1 MPGLGL
7 GALRDDWQHLLLRL
21 HGPHPLLDA
30 DFVDRLLRYFP
41 VPDLYIASWL
51 SNGHLRGMVL
61 LQRMGVG
68 TGLWRS
74 YLPSQAQVGLYLL
87 PFEAP
92 LSQLYPK
99 LPGHASQIDLL
110 CNDPSFGDLR
120 GAQDA
125 TRYTQAHALT
135 MSVDLQ
141 SGAEAYWAS
150 RSPKLLS
157 NIRRYERK
165 ALAYCPDLVMRCTDS
180 LADMQAAVER
190 YGRLEAKGWKG
201 EEGSALEPDSAQY
214 AFYLEVML
222 QAASL
227 GQARVYELWAGD
239 ELLASRLL
247 LVQPSMVVCLKTTFD
262 ESHQDFAPG
271 RIMLKRMLE
280 ALLADP
286 PAPRVEFYTDANAD
300 QLSWA
305 SEQRWIY
312 HVESFRNLATARFRR
327 ALRGVRPRL
336 PGRKSHLPVQPRIG
350 IDSYKPDALPD
361 DVKRLMAKVGES
373 RHIELGA
380 SWFELLA
387 RTVFARHGGLRVYV
401 LRHAGKPVAVLPT
414 LREGHELCA
423 LANYYSAYFEP
434 VLAESVGAHELQP
447 LMEAIRRQTL
457 SASQYRFWPMDPAHP
472 SFVALSQA
480 MELAGL
486 KPLPFFCFGNWYLNA
501 PASWDDYLKS
511 RTANMR
517 STIKRMGK
525 RLEAEVGHVSICTG
539 TSDLQRHLEAYEQ
552 VYDSS
557 WKVKEPYPAFVK
569 GLAEFCAQLGSLRL
583 GVAWIGE
590 VPIAAQIWFVN
601 GKRASIFKVAY
612 DENYKNV
619 GPGTT
624 VTAKLMEHVI
634 QLDHVNQVD
643 FMIGDDA
650 YKQTWMSHR
659 RERWGLVAYDP
670 LHPRGLLRWL
680 RHLVASLAKR
690 HLSRKWLAR
699 LRGQREAGD
708 TAAE

>member
-1 MPGLGL
+1 
-7 GALRDDWQHLLLRL
+7 
-21 HGPHPLLDA
+21 
-30 DFVDRLLRYFP
+30 
-41 VPDLYIASWL
+41 
-51 SNGHLRGMVL
+51 
-61 LQRMGVG
+61 
-68 TGLWRS
+68 
-74 YLPSQAQVGLYLL
+74 
-87 PFEAP
+87 
-92 LSQLYPK
+92 
-99 LPGHASQIDLL
+99 
-110 CNDPSFGDLR
+110 FGDLR

-141 SGAEAYWAS
+141 SGAEAYWDS

-165 ALAYCPDLVMRCTDS
+165 ALAYCPDLVMRCTES
-180 LADMQAAVER
+180 PADMQAAVER

-227 GQARVYELWAGD
+227 GQARVYELWADD

-271 RIMLKRMLE
+271 RIMLKRMLD

-327 ALRGVRPRL
+327 VLRRVRPRL
-336 PGRKSHLPVQPRIG
+336 PRRKSHLPVQPRIG

-380 SWFELLA
+380 NWFELLA
-387 RTVFARHGGLRVYV
+387 RTVFARHNGLRVYV

-480 MELAGL
+480 MHLAGL
-486 KPLPFFCFGNWYLNA
+486 KPLPFFCFGNWYLNVNQA
-501 PASWDDYLKS
+501 WDTYLAARSGQIRSTLKRTAKRFAERGGRLTQTQGGPTLEEHLLAYEKVYAASWK
-511 RTANMR
+511 TA
-517 STIKRMGK
+517 
-525 RLEAEVGHVSICTG
+525 
-539 TSDLQRHLEAYEQ
+539 
-552 VYDSS
+552 
-557 WKVKEPYPAFVK
+557 EPYPNFVR
-569 GLAEFCAQLGSLRL
+569 GLVQLCAERGWLRL
-583 GVAWIGE
+583 GVAWVDNE
-590 VPIAAQIWFVN
+590 PVAAQIWYVN
-601 GKRASIFKVAY
+601 GGRASIFKLAY
-612 DENYKNV
+612 DEKHKALAAGNLI
-619 GPGTT
+619 
-624 VTAKLMEHVI
+624 TAMLMEQV
-634 QLDHVNQVD
+634 LDVD
-643 FMIGDDA
+643 AVQEVDYLIGDDA
-650 YKQTWMSHR
+650 YKQAWMSHR
-659 RERWGLVAYDP
+659 RER
-670 LHPRGLLRWL
+670 
-680 RHLVASLAKR
+680 
-690 HLSRKWLAR
+690 
-699 LRGQREAGD
+699 
-708 TAAE
+708 